1 MTSAPTELP
10 AGPPPAPRVHRNALS
25 AGTTLLWYTIE
36 HVLGQGAFGVT
47 YLAQDGNLHRQV
59 AIKEYLP
66 MQLAHREPDGGV
78 LPSTDDFAEEY
89 EAGLKRFIFEAR
101 TLARFEHPGIVRVH
115 NIFEAN
121 RTAYMVMQYE
131 QGEGLDRL
139 LKTRGTLTEE
149 EILQLLHPLLDGLE
163 VIHAQG
169 FVHRDIKPANIFVRA
184 DGTPVLLDF
193 GSARE
198 ATRGESRT
206 LTNFVS
212 PGYAP
217 IEQYSGR
224 SDQQGPWSDIY
235 GLGATVYRAITG
247 RAPHDA
253 IDRSQ
258 ALAQNTA
265 DSYETGARHAKRSYS
280 QSLLD
285 AIDHA
290 LAFRVQDRPQ
300 SIAAWR
306 RELPPPLNFG
316 ADTARWRS
324 TDTPTVGQDPGA
336 PTLAVTVV
344 TTEASQ
350 PHPITV
356 EEAPATR
363 SLTRLVRRHYPLG
376 LVVLVGTALAL
387 GSWLGRRVIDAPPPG
402 ALDSTP
408 PAAAAPAPLSA
419 PAIGEV
425 PAPDATASPPPE
437 TPAPNQPS
445 RAEQVTLLLF
455 AAGNDLAALRLTT
468 PPGQNAHDKYQEV
481 LRLEPGNAEALR
493 GLADIGAR
501 YVELARQ
508 ALNDDDLARATSHL
522 DQATLVAPETP
533 GIAAAREALAARRA
547 GTQAAS
553 AEVALPGAAPI
564 IERSLP
570 PPPREAG
577 APTPD
582 PQPKRWWQR

>member
-1 MTSAPTELP
+1 MTSAATETP
-10 AGPPPAPRVHRNALS
+10 AGPPPAPRVHRNALP

-47 YLAQDGNLHRQV
+47 YLAQDANLHRQV

-66 MQLAHREPDGGV
+66 MQLAHREPDGSV
-78 LPSTDDFAEEY
+78 MPSTDDFAEEY

-139 LKTRGTLTEE
+139 LKARGTLTEE
-149 EILQLLHPLLDGLE
+149 EVLQLLHPLLDGLE
-163 VIHAQG
+163 VIHGQG

-235 GLGATVYRAITG
+235 GLGATVYRAMTG

-265 DSYETGARHAKRSYS
+265 DSYEQGARHAKRNYS
-280 QSLLD
+280 PQLLA

-300 SIAAWR
+300 SIVEWR

-316 ADTARWRS
+316 ADTAQWRS
-324 TDTPTVGQDPGA
+324 TDTPTTGQDLGA

-344 TTEASQ
+344 TTQASQ
-350 PHPITV
+350 PRPIT
-356 EEAPATR
+356 EQEAPATR

-376 LVVLVGTALAL
+376 LVVMVVTAVAL
-387 GSWLGRRVIDAPPPG
+387 GTWLGRGVIETPATETPND
-402 ALDSTP
+402 P
-408 PAAAAPAPLSA
+408 PASAVAPAAPSASSTDEAPVPGAAAPM
-419 PAIGEV
+419 V
-425 PAPDATASPPPE
+425 PVPMPE
-437 TPAPNQPS
+437 APAPNQTS
-445 RAEQVTLLLF
+445 LAEQVTLLLF
-455 AAGNDLAALRLTT
+455 AAGTDLAALRLTT

-481 LRLEPGNAEALR
+481 LRLDPGNAEALR

-501 YVELARQ
+501 YVELAWQ
-508 ALNDDDLARATSHL
+508 ALNDGDLARATSHL

-533 GIAAAREALAARRA
+533 GIAAA
-547 GTQAAS
+547 
-553 AEVALPGAAPI
+553 
-564 IERSLP
+564 
-570 PPPREAG
+570 
-577 APTPD
+577 
-582 PQPKRWWQR
+582 